1 MRAKKKST
9 RKHKLFR
16 RVFITLL
23 SLTLLVVVFYELTV
37 RDRLELS
44 IIAQIKTICA
54 ESINDA
60 VDDYLSENNGI
71 ENSMITISNDEN
83 GNLKSIT
90 ENVYTVNRF
99 KVDVSDKS
107 QKYINDV
114 LRKHGIFVKL
124 GNFSGLSLISDM
136 GPDVYLDVDATATV
150 NCKIT
155 NKFESAGMNQTLHYT
170 ILTIYSDVYV
180 GNPIRIE
187 SIKYKTSFE
196 ISQSVIIGEIPST
209 YGSRSR
215 YRE

>member
-1 MRAKKKST
+1 MRTK
-9 RKHKLFR
+9 RKVSRKRKIQR
-16 RVFITLL
+16 RVLL
-23 SLTLLVVVFYELTV
+23 GVLSVFMVLVVFFELTV

-44 IIAQIKTICA
+44 IIAQIKTICSD
-54 ESINDA
+54 SINKA
-60 VDDYLSENNGI
+60 VDDYLSQNSGI

-99 KVDVSDKS
+99 KVDISDKS
-107 QKYINDV
+107 QKYINEI
-114 LRKHGIFVKL
+114 LKKHGVYVKL
-124 GNFSGLSLISDM
+124 GNFSGLTIISDM
-136 GPDVYLDVDATATV
+136 GPNVYLDVDATATV
-150 NCKIT
+150 NCKIK

-170 ILTIYSDVYV
+170 ILTVYSDVYV
-180 GNPIRIE
+180 GNPFRIE

-209 YGSRSR
+209 YGLISR